1 MKTCRL
7 QEDCPH
13 FTTGDNKP
21 RNHDVRHKH
30 PCKQYLA
37 MSCRMPLE
45 ISYFY
50 GEEVACDLGKIARI
64 KKGLKGGTSPPRN
77 EKPSDSRL
85 RAPS

>member
-1 MKTCRL
+1 
-7 QEDCPH
+7 
-13 FTTGDNKP
+13 
-21 RNHDVRHKH
+21 
-30 PCKQYLA
+30 
-37 MSCRMPLE
+37 MPLE